1 MLNFELKYRSW
12 KLEVRSWRSNLQLLT
27 SYFPLQKAILSFI
40 IILLYLNSFG
50 QTQKQWLKHAEKSY
64 AEKDFYGAAFY
75 YRQAMLQDS
84 SNLYVV
90 YKYAESLRQ
99 FNEYKLSENY
109 YKYVYSKDKNKTYA
123 EALFWYAMMQKNNAK
138 YIDARKSFIQFANS
152 YKQKDSY
159 FYIKS
164 QQEVK
169 SCEYALSLIKK
180 PVKANVYNLGDS
192 LNTIHAEFNSIP
204 VNDSTIYFSSLRPK
218 NPDSIVM
225 SAKEQ
230 TFIKIYQATRSDTL
244 WKMKGTLDTLINK
257 AGYHNGS
264 GSLSK
269 DGRQFY
275 FTRCDNEMKCEIFV
289 SEYSEGIFQAG
300 KKLNDKINLSGYT
313 STQPFLASDDST
325 EILFFVSDRPG
336 GKGKLDIWASRRD
349 SGDFTE
355 PVNFGHINSIDDEIA
370 PYYDIENKVL
380 YFSSSWHYGLGGFDI
395 FKIHMDSLTPSN
407 IGYPLNSSANDL
419 YFVPDSALKGYFTSN
434 RIGSVAKTYET
445 CCNDLWRFEKI
456 VEIPKDTTPV
466 VQINP
471 LEELSKFLPVK
482 LYFHNDE
489 PNPRNRDTTT
499 SINYLTTYENYKS
512 LIPDY
517 KENYSKGLKEENK
530 KAAED
535 SIQSFFDSYVDK
547 GVTDLADFTEVL
559 LKQLNKGYKLDLTV
573 MGHASSLA
581 KTDYNVHLTLRRIA
595 SFENYLR
602 EYKGGVFI
610 PYLIDSAANG
620 GHLKIIRIPFGEY
633 KADEYLSDNL
643 NDKKNSV
650 YSISAAHHRN
660 IEIISVTLE
669 HKDSLV
675 SRMSFR
681 KEIYDF
687 KQVKEGT
694 KLLHQFKFKNIG
706 KDTLVISSVNVS
718 CECMQVK
725 TSAVKI
731 APGEKGE
738 IEITWN
744 TKGLKGKKFQSIGLI
759 TNGIPSLK
767 ELRVTAEIK

>member
-1 MLNFELKYRSW
+1 MLDFELKYRSM
-12 KLEVRSWRSNLQLLT
+12 KQEVRSKK
-27 SYFPLQKAILSFI
+27 SYFILFASYFSILRNVSLSFLI
-40 IILLYLNSFG
+40 SLILCSASA

-99 FNEYKLSENY
+99 FNEYNLSENY
-109 YKYVYSKDKNKTYA
+109 YKYVYSKDKNKSYP

-152 YKQKDSY
+152 YKQKNSY
-159 FYIKS
+159 FYLKA
-164 QQEVK
+164 QQEIK
-169 SCEYALSLIKK
+169 SCEYALQLVKK
-180 PVKANVYNLGDS
+180 PVKANIYNLGDS
-192 LNTIHAEFNSIP
+192 LNTIHAEFNTII

-218 NPDSIVM
+218 NLDSVVM
-225 SAKEQ
+225 SSKEQ
-230 TFIKIYQATRSDTL
+230 VFTKMYRAGLDSL
-244 WKMKGTLDTLINK
+244 WKMKAELDTMINK

-264 GSLSK
+264 GNLSK
-269 DGRQFY
+269 DGLLFY
-275 FTRCDNEMKCEIFV
+275 FTRCDNEMNCEIYV
-289 SEYSEGIFQAG
+289 SKFANGAFQPG
-300 KKLNDKINLSGYT
+300 EKLNDKINLTGYT

-336 GKGKLDIWASRRD
+336 GKGKLDIWAARKD

-370 PYYDIENKVL
+370 PYYDIENKIL
-380 YFSSSWHYGLGGFDI
+380 YFSSNWHYGLGGFDV
-395 FKIHMDSLTPSN
+395 FSIHMDSLTPIN

-419 YFVPDSALKGYFTSN
+419 YFVPDSLTGSFTSN
-434 RIGSVAKTYET
+434 RKGSVAKTYET
-445 CCNDLWRFEKI
+445 CCNDLWRLERI
-456 VEIPKDTTPV
+456 IEIPKDTIPV
-466 VQINP
+466 VLINP

-489 PNPRNRDTTT
+489 PNPRNRDTITT
-499 SINYLTTYENYKS
+499 LNYLTTYENYKS

-517 KENYSKGLKEENK
+517 KENYAKGLIDENK

-547 GVTDLADFTEVL
+547 GVNDLGEFTEVL
-559 LKQLNKGYKLDLTV
+559 LKQLDKGYKLDLTV

-595 SFENYLR
+595 SLENYLR

-620 GHLKIIRIPFGEY
+620 GHLKIIKIPFGEY

-675 SRMSFR
+675 SRMSFK
-681 KEIYDF
+681 KEIHDF

-694 KLLHQFKFKNIG
+694 KLTHQFKFKNIG
-706 KDTLVISSVNVS
+706 KDTLLISSVNVS
-718 CECMQVK
+718 CECVQVK
-725 TSAVKI
+725 TSSVKI

-738 IEITWN
+738 IEITWD
-744 TKGLKGKKFQSIGLI
+744 TKGLKGKKLQSIGLI
-759 TNGIPSLK
+759 TNGMPSLK
-767 ELRVTAEIK
+767 ELRITAEIK